1 MNNDLIEFTK
11 DNDRNWSEVK
21 RLREIPITE
30 LIEEVQVDSREVA
43 FKRGVQALQVI
54 LNNLHDAGVRF
65 RMTDPGHGPGHLAR
79 DAANAVS
86 LLSKIEADPRH
97 IFIGL
102 MAGVLHDVGCALV
115 DRYADKTR
123 AVRHAEVGAMVVNH
137 VLGLNHSAIK
147 LSEAERQLVCYA
159 IAAHTHYLKSTEV
172 TRADGQ
178 VRTIEP
184 YVDLDK
190 DGKPFYFVWF
200 PRWID
205 RLDCV
210 GPSFIARHYLT
221 LVKPHA
227 DFAGDKGFVDT
238 SFEKDMT
245 PKFQEECG
253 QRTMLDH
260 LRMFANSQTNDS
272 PYGKWDYGWM
282 IELRD
287 HAKKRTNEVVLAVRD
302 LDKREQTF
310 GSSEAVSADWRI
322 ILMEAISAEWHRFLA
337 EKIEPTGKGAAV
349 ADELQIMFENLPLE
363 TQKAWCVGFRT
374 VMSQYKEWKNEMLI
388 EDVMPQLHA
397 LSPLGLII
405 PRMGK
410 TIELML

>member
-1 MNNDLIEFTK
+1 MNNWLTELTK
-11 DNDRNWSEVK
+11 DNDSAWHEIK
-21 RLREIPITE
+21 RWREIPIAK
-30 LIEEVQVDSREVA
+30 LIEEVDVDSREAA
-43 FKRGVQALQVI
+43 FKRGVQTLQMI
-54 LNNLHDAGVRF
+54 FNKLHDVGVRF
-65 RMTDPGHGPGHLAR
+65 RMTDPGHGPGHMAR

-123 AVRHAEVGAMVVNH
+123 AIRHAEVGAMLVNN
-137 VLGLNHSAIK
+137 VLCLNHSVIE
-147 LSEAERQLVCYA
+147 LSKAERHLICYA
-159 IAAHTHYLKSTEV
+159 IAAHTHYLKPTEV

-190 DGKPFYFVWF
+190 TGKPLYFVWF

-210 GPSFIARHYLT
+210 GPGFVARHYLT
-221 LVKPHA
+221 LAKPHA
-227 DFAGDKGFVDT
+227 DYAGDKGFVDT
-238 SFEKDMT
+238 SFEKDMI

-260 LRMFANSQTNDS
+260 LRMFSNSQTNDS
-272 PYGKWDYGWM
+272 PYGQWDYGRM
-282 IELRD
+282 IKFRNR
-287 HAKKRTNEVVLAVRD
+287 AKKRTEEVISAVRD
-302 LDKREQTF
+302 LHKRE
-310 GSSEAVSADWRI
+310 G
-322 ILMEAISAEWHRFLA
+322 ILYDEEVKEIRDEWHRFLA
-337 EKIEPTGKGAAV
+337 EKIEPTGKGAAA
-349 ADELQIMFENLPLE
+349 ADELQIMFENLSLE
-363 TQKAWCVGFRT
+363 TQQAWCAGFRI
-374 VMSQYKEWKNEMLI
+374 VMRQYKDWKDEVLC
-388 EDVMPQLHA
+388 ESAVTRLYPSH
-397 LSPLGLII
+397 PLELII

-410 TIELML
+410 YIELML

>member
-1 MNNDLIEFTK
+1 MNSDLVELVQ
-11 DNDRNWSEVK
+11 DNEENWKAIKV
-21 RLREIPITE
+21 LRATPATE
-30 LIEEVQVDSREVA
+30 YLKEVQVDSREVA
-43 FKRGVQALQVI
+43 FKRGVQALQMI
-54 LNNLHDAGVRF
+54 FIKLHDAGVRF
-65 RMTDPGHGPGHLAR
+65 RMTDPGHGPGHMAR

-123 AVRHAEVGAMVVNH
+123 AIRHAEVGAILIDN
-137 VLGLNHSAIK
+137 VLCLNHSTIE
-147 LSEAERQLVCYA
+147 LSQAERQLICYA
-159 IAAHTHYLKSTEV
+159 IAAHTHYLKPVDVPCS
-172 TRADGQ
+172 DGQ

-190 DGKPFYFVWF
+190 DGKPLYFVWF

-210 GPSFIARHYLT
+210 GPGFVARHYLT
-221 LVKPHA
+221 LAKPHA
-227 DFAGDKGFVDT
+227 DYAGEKGFVDT

-260 LRMFANSQTNDS
+260 LRMFSNSQTNDS
-272 PYGKWDYGWM
+272 PYGKWDYGRM

-287 HAKKRTNEVVLAVRD
+287 RAKNKTDEAIHAVRY
-302 LDKREQTF
+302 
-310 GSSEAVSADWRI
+310 SSTI
-322 ILMEAISAEWHRFLA
+322 ILSGEDVEEISAGWHRFLA
-337 EKIEPTGKGAAV
+337 EKIEPTGKGAAA

-363 TQKAWCVGFRT
+363 TKQAWCNGFR
-374 VMSQYKEWKNEMLI
+374 VIMQQYKEWKNEVLLAGVNSWFLI
-388 EDVMPQLHA
+388 SCHLE
-397 LSPLGLII
+397 LII